1 MNDYPLEQKTVQL
14 GAYSRQQKAQFS
26 TVETRSGKL
35 YFKRIAQ
42 EQPILR
48 NISFVLLDYEAQIFL
63 DWFNNVLK
71 RGFLP
76 FDIKLATEWDSSQT
90 LNCRFLPDSL
100 LNTTRNNHL
109 QWSYSAK
116 ILINNYGPPDYIPLD
131 IIDHQNYYSNKARS
145 QLDQIIN
152 VNMKNIG

>member
-1 MNDYPLEQKTVQL
+1 MQL
-14 GAYSRQQKAQFS
+14 STYLIQQKAHFS
-26 TVETRSGKL
+26 TIETQSGKL

-48 NISFVLLDYEAQIFL
+48 DISFVLLDYEAQIFL
-63 DWFNNVLK
+63 HWFNNVLK

-116 ILINNYGPPDYIPLD
+116 ILINNYAPPDYIPLD
-131 IIDHQNYYSNKARS
+131 IINHQDYYSNEARNL
-145 QLDQIIN
+145 LDRIVNIN
-152 VNMKNIG
+152 MVKLG